1 MVKKV
6 RQIMSFAMMLLGI
19 VMLARGVENSL
30 NRHLGLQGLVLSCV
44 LGALVFALGF
54 ARWRYLQQRN

>member
-1 MVKKV
+1 
-6 RQIMSFAMMLLGI
+6 